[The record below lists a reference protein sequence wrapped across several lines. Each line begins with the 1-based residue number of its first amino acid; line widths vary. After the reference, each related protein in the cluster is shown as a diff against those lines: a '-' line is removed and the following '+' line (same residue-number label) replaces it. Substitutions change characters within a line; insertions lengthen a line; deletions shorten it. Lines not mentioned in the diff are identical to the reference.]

1 MHVLLDASRKV
12 VARATSI
19 SRCYRVGIALNL
31 LQYNTVGRKRPN
43 ADPCVLRDTSA
54 SRQLGLVFTD
64 CLFRTTGAPGMH
76 AAALKSPRTLK
87 MPSCFF
93 TLAL

>member
-12 VARATSI
+12 AARATSI

-31 LQYNTVGRKRPN
+31 LQYNTVGKKRAN

-64 CLFRTTGAPGMH
+64 RPFRTTGLPACTP
-76 AAALKSPRTLK
+76 LR
-87 MPSCFF
+87 
-93 TLAL
+93 